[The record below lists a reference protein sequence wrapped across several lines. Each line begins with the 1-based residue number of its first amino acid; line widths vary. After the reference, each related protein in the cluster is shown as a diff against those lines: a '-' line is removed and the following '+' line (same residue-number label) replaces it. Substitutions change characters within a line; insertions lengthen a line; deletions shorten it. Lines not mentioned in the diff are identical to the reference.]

1 MNGMT
6 ATLADTKRAVAY
18 VRVSSASQVEGHSLD
33 AQERLFHELCKTR
46 GWKAVEVYRD
56 EGKSAYS
63 DSIRKRPEF
72 RRLLDDSAKGVFDVV
87 VVHTLDRWARN
98 ARIAMNTLAILDNN
112 RVDFMSITESFDNS
126 TPQGKLLMQMVSSF
140 AQYFSDSL
148 GTHVSKG
155 LSQRAIEGKHT
166 GGLPFGYESCWV
178 GDEGERKRRCKTEHP
193 GGVHLHESEAGAVRE
208 LFGRYT
214 TGMTTLAELAVWL
227 NDEGFRTRNTRRLPD
242 PDGKL
247 VAGPRLFTTASVRGI
262 LHNAFYTGIV
272 KHKGE
277 TYQGAHNP
285 IVNKEMFDLVQD
297 TLRKNSGRSMT
308 LTKHPQREYLLKGI
322 VRCAWCRMP
331 MWAQTYKNGRR
342 YYREHRNSRSIANC
356 PSHGGSIPCETA
368 DEQMGKIVE
377 AIELGPRW
385 EEEVLAIMSVGD
397 EITRVEEKRQK
408 TREKLRRLGKAYVG
422 GLYDDL
428 EFQRQKALLEQELES
443 LVVPE
448 ADAAEEAGR
457 LIEQLPELWSEA
469 TPQERRKLLL
479 TMLDAVYVDAK
490 EERRIVALKVKA
502 PFKPIFEVATMRED
516 SGIVLANEKDLED
529 RDQPAPHG
537 QGAQAKTCSWWRRG
551 RVELHL
557 KRGNR
562 TASRSLVL
570 ASSRSTATITT
581 SQDGSSF
588 HEPRP

>member
-1 MNGMT
+1 M
-6 ATLADTKRAVAY
+6 ATPVDTRRAVAY
-18 VRVSSASQVEGHSLD
+18 VRVSSTSQVEGHSLD
-33 AQERLFHELCKTR
+33 AQERLFHDLCKAR

-72 RRLLDDSAKGVFDVV
+72 RRLLDDSARGIFDVV

-155 LSQRAIEGKHT
+155 LSQRAIEGRHT
-166 GGLPFGYESCWV
+166 GPLPFGYESCWV
-178 GDEGERKRRCKTEHP
+178 EDDGERKRRCDPEHP
-193 GGVHLHESEAGAVRE
+193 GGVHLHDNESDAVVE
-208 LFGRYT
+208 LFERYV
-214 TGMTTLAELAVWL
+214 TGMTTLAELAAWL
-227 NDEGFRTRNTRRLPD
+227 NETGFRTRNTRRMPD
-242 PDGKL
+242 ADGRL
-247 VAGPRLFTTASVRGI
+247 VAGPRLFTTTSVRTI
-262 LHNAFYTGIV
+262 LHNPFYTGIV

-277 TYQGAHNP
+277 TYQGAHESM
-285 IVNKEMFDLVQD
+285 VGKEMFDLVQD

-308 LTKHPQREYLLKGI
+308 LSKHQKREYLLKGI
-322 VRCAWCRMP
+322 VKCAWCRMP

-356 PSHGGSIPCETA
+356 PSHGGSIPCATA
-368 DEQMGKIVE
+368 DEQIGKIVE

-397 EITRVEEKRQK
+397 EIARVEEKRQK

-457 LIEQLPELWSEA
+457 LIEQLPDLWSEA
-469 TPQERRKLLL
+469 TLAERRKLLL

-502 PFKPIFEVATMRED
+502 PFKPIFEVATMREK
-516 SGIVLANEKDLED
+516 SGIYLIKEKDLENNN
-529 RDQPAPHG
+529 RPPAHE
-537 QGAQAKTCSWWRRG
+537 QGAEAELCSWWRRG

-557 KRGNR
+557 EHEME
-562 TASRSLVL
+562 LLL
-570 ASSRSTATITT
+570 AA
-581 SQDGSSF
+581 
-588 HEPRP
+588 

>member
-1 MNGMT
+1 MT
-6 ATLADTKRAVAY
+6 TLADNKRAVAY
-18 VRVSSASQVEGHSLD
+18 VRVSSAAQVDGHSLD

-46 GWKAVEVYRD
+46 GWKAVDVYRD

-72 RRLLDDSAKGVFDVV
+72 RRLLDDSASGAFDVV

-98 ARIAMNTLAILDNN
+98 LRITLETMGTLAKSD
-112 RVDFMSITESFDNS
+112 VDLVSISENIDNS
-126 TPQGKLLMQMVSSF
+126 TPQGKLVTQMIGSF

-166 GGLPFGYESCWV
+166 GGLPFGYESCWEE
-178 GDEGERKRRCKTEHP
+178 GEGERKRRCRTEHP
-193 GGVHLHESEAGAVRE
+193 GGVHLNESEAGAVRE

-214 TGMTTLAELAVWL
+214 TGTTTLAELAVWL
-227 NDEGFRTRNTRRLPD
+227 NEAGFRTRNTRRLPD

-277 TYQGAHNP
+277 TYQGAHEP
-285 IVNKEMFDLVQD
+285 MVSKEMFDLVED
-297 TLRKNSGRSMT
+297 ALRKNSGRSMT

-342 YYREHRNSRSIANC
+342 YYREHRNSRSLANC
-356 PSHGGSIPCETA
+356 PSHGGSIPCEIA
-368 DEQMGKIVE
+368 DDQMGNIVE
-377 AIELGPRW
+377 AIELGPKW

-448 ADAAEEAGR
+448 ADAAEEAGK
-457 LIEQLPELWSEA
+457 LIEQLPQLWSEA

-479 TMLDAVYVDAK
+479 SMLDAVYVDAK

-502 PFKPIFEVATMRED
+502 PFKPIFEVATMRGR
-516 SGIVLANEKDLED
+516 SGIYLVKEKDLENIV
-529 RDQPAPHG
+529 RPPAHE
-537 QGAQAKTCSWWRRG
+537 QGAEADSCSWWRRG
-551 RVELHL
+551 RVELP
-557 KRGNR
+557 
-562 TASRSLVL
+562 V
-570 ASSRSTATITT
+570 
-581 SQDGSSF
+581 
-588 HEPRP
+588 